1 MYNDNYNEIMQMYY
15 SFAII
20 AMVIIIISH
29 WFIFKKAG
37 EKGWKAIIPFYNSYT
52 LCKIAIGNGWPF
64 LIGLIPYVNIVFGI
78 YITVM
83 ICTAFGKSTLFKIG
97 AVFLPIIFIPILAFN
112 SDTYIGPNGEPAD
125 NTSNNMVDNDSIYS
139 TTDNG
144 CSTSVKN
151 NPEFK
156 GEENTE
162 EATEDN

>member
-1 MYNDNYNEIMQMYY
+1 MMYNDNYNEIMQMYY

-37 EKGWKAIIPFYNSYT
+37 EEGWKAIIPFYNSYT

-83 ICTAFGKSTLFKIG
+83 ICTTFGKSTLFKIG

-112 SDTYIGPNGEPAD
+112 SDVYIGPNGEPAD
-125 NTSNNMVDNDSIYS
+125 NTSNNMADNGSIYS

-151 NPEFK
+151 NPEFNSI
-156 GEENTE
+156 GNTE
-162 EATEDN
+162 KSEDN

>member
-1 MYNDNYNEIMQMYY
+1 MMYNDNYNEIMQMYY

-20 AMVIIIISH
+20 TIVIVLISH

-37 EKGWKAIIPFYNSYT
+37 EEGWKAIIPFYNSYT
-52 LCKIAIGNGWPF
+52 LCKIVIGNGWPF
-64 LIGLIPYVNIVFGI
+64 LICFIPYVNIVFGI

-112 SDTYIGPNGEPAD
+112 SDVYIGPNGEPVD
-125 NTSNNMVDNDSIYS
+125 NTSNNMADSDSIYS

-151 NPEFK
+151 NPEVNST
-156 GEENTE
+156 GNTE
-162 EATEDN
+162 KSEDN

>member
-1 MYNDNYNEIMQMYY
+1 MYNDNYNEIMQMCC

-20 AMVIIIISH
+20 TIVIVLISH

-37 EKGWKAIIPFYNSYT
+37 EEGWKAIIPFYSSYT

-64 LIGLIPYVNIVFGI
+64 LIGLVPYVNIVFGI

-83 ICTAFGKSTLFKIG
+83 MCKAFGKSTLFKIG

-112 SDTYIGPNGEPAD
+112 DDIYIGPDGEQ
-125 NTSNNMVDNDSIYS
+125 VDVNSTTNKDDDPVYS

-156 GEENTE
+156 SSEDTE
-162 EATEDN
+162 KSEDN

>member
-1 MYNDNYNEIMQMYY
+1 MLYNNNHNEIMQMYY

-37 EKGWKAIIPFYNSYT
+37 EEGWKAIIPFYNSYT
-52 LCKIAIGNGWPF
+52 LCKITIGNGWVF

-83 ICTAFGKSTLFKIG
+83 ICTVFGKSTLFKIG

-112 SDTYIGPNGEPAD
+112 SDTYIGPNGEPTD
-125 NTSNNMVDNDSIYS
+125 NTSNNMADNSSIYS

-144 CSTSVKN
+144 CSTNVKN

-156 GEENTE
+156 DEENAE
-162 EATEDN
+162 ESENN

>member
-20 AMVIIIISH
+20 TIVIALISH

-37 EKGWKAIIPFYNSYT
+37 EEGWKAIIPFYNYYT
-52 LCKIAIGNGWPF
+52 LCKIVIGNGWPF
-64 LIGLIPYVNIVFGI
+64 LICFIPCVNIVFGI

-112 SDTYIGPNGEPAD
+112 SDTYIGPNGEPTD
-125 NTSNNMVDNDSIYS
+125 NVNNNVSDNGPIYS

>member
-37 EKGWKAIIPFYNSYT
+37 EECWKAIIPFYNSYT

-64 LIGLIPYVNIVFGI
+64 LIVLIPYVNIVFGI

-112 SDTYIGPNGEPAD
+112 SDVYIGPNGEPAD
-125 NTSNNMVDNDSIYS
+125 NTSNNMADNDSIYS

-156 GEENTE
+156 DEENAE
-162 EATEDN
+162 ESENN